1 MKILDCNGFK
11 DHYWKRRVKLN
22 VGLDQVVDDW
32 SSKVPKQSLKKQKSF
47 LPVLRSD
54 AVLPLA
60 NSRFIIISTSPNKT
74 D

>member
-1 MKILDCNGFK
+1 MWDWI
-11 DHYWKRRVKLN
+11 KLLTT
-22 VGLDQVVDDW
+22 G
-32 SSKVPKQSLKKQKSF
+32 VPKQSLKKQKSF